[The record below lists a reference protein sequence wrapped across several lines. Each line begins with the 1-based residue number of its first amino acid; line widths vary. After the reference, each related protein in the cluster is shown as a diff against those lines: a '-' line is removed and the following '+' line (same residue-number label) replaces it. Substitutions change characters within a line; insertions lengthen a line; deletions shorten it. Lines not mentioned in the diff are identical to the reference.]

1 MADEQPKK
9 EKEVTPQGAVEMTEE
24 DLDQAAGGIIIINN
38 QPADNVSL
46 NYSKIEFAGQK
57 VAPNNLAGA
66 GPGAGPHVAPEK
78 KI

>member
-1 MADEQPKK
+1 MADEQPEK
-9 EKEVTPQGAVEMTEE
+9 EEEVTPKGAVEIDEE
-24 DLDQAAGGIIIINN
+24 TLDQAAGGIIIINN
-38 QPADNVSL
+38 SPADNVSL
-46 NYSKIEFAGQK
+46 NYSKIEFAAQK